1 MGRRLSE
8 ASFAEPPP
16 PHVRWLHESLL
27 ARSRARLALCE
38 QPAPAAEAEAE
49 ASLALEDAVHATVL
63 CCRAREGWQALVAAA
78 EACGNEDQAAL
89 ARRQLALL

>member
-16 PHVRWLHESLL
+16 PHVRWLYESLL

-38 QPAPAAEAEAE
+38 QPAPAAEAEA
-49 ASLALEDAVHATVL
+49 ALALEDAVHATVL
-63 CCRAREGWQALVAAA
+63 CCRAREGWQALVEAA